1 MASVV
6 KLTTQEFH
14 GGIVQARWH
23 NREAILF
30 DSLFK
35 RVSGVCVT
43 QDSLSTP
50 QDKCNAW

>member
-6 KLTTQEFH
+6 KLTAQEFH
-14 GGIVQARWH
+14 GGIVQARRD

-35 RVSGVCVT
+35 CVSGVCVT
-43 QDSLSTP
+43 QDSLATP
-50 QDKCNAW
+50 QSKCNA